1 MKSTEITA
9 RPRKRSRTSE
19 DAEDTTVA
27 ATGKKA
33 RGRPRVDTQDATA
46 ADVSTALYS
55 HLFAPLLR
63 PFFQSHS
70 RIKSQQSTIYPR
82 LTLLLATKDADS
94 ACPTR
99 IPAAQR
105 NNNNITPTAKLSTTR
120 NHR

>member
-46 ADVSTALYS
+46 ADVSTALCS

-63 PFFQSHS
+63 PFFPIPESYQMSAINYLPETDAVTSDEGRRFGLPNAHTGS
-70 RIKSQQSTIYPR
+70 AKKQQ
-82 LTLLLATKDADS
+82 
-94 ACPTR
+94 
-99 IPAAQR
+99 
-105 NNNNITPTAKLSTTR
+105 
-120 NHR
+120 